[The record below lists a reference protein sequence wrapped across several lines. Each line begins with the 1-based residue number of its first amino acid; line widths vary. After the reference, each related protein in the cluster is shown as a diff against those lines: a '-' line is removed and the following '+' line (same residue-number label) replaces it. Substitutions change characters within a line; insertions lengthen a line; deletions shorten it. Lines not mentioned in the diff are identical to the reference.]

1 MDATYGR
8 WQNLLESGS
17 LNDLIEWASCAAFHP
32 PPLGLL
38 WNVTQMRNTFLL
50 VKPPK
55 FGSII
60 ITAVTDS
67 GYLAVS
73 SKTERE
79 VKMRNSGHVKF
90 EILWENQMKMSRGQ
104 RTEAHGV
111 IVNACKFTCVHGL
124 K

>member
-1 MDATYGR
+1 
-8 WQNLLESGS
+8 
-17 LNDLIEWASCAAFHP
+17 
-32 PPLGLL
+32 
-38 WNVTQMRNTFLL
+38 MRNTFLL
-50 VKPPK
+50 VKPLK

-67 GYLAVS
+67 GYLAIS

-104 RTEAHGV
+104 RTETHGV
-111 IVNACKFTCVHGL
+111 VNARKFTCVHGL